1 MEKFD
6 SADAILDFAIE
17 KEQEAQ
23 AFYRELAGKVKGQA
37 MQNLLMDFVAQEA
50 RHEAKLKGVKQGR
63 KALGAAGQVPD
74 LKASQYLAKTEPKP
88 DMDYQDTLM
97 VAMQRERAAF
107 ALYTDLAA
115 ATDDAELQEVFNALA
130 QEEAKHKLFLEREYD
145 DRVYSEN

>member
-1 MEKFD
+1 MDKFD
-6 SADAILDFAIE
+6 SADAILDFAIQR
-17 KEQEAQ
+17 EQEAQ
-23 AFYRELAGKVKGQA
+23 AFYRDLADKVKGQA
-37 MQNLLMDFVAQEA
+37 MKKLLMDFVAQEA

-63 KALGAAGQVPD
+63 KSLGAGGTVPD
-74 LKASQYLAKTEPKP
+74 LKVSQYLAQTEPKP

-115 ATDDAELQEVFNALA
+115 ATDDTELQEVFSALA

>member
-74 LKASQYLAKTEPKP
+74 LKVSQYLAKTEPKP